1 MSSNYIVLRKSR
13 IKETALT
20 LFLIAVIVSGAVF
33 TLMSQDFIRPDM
45 YSLFSAFIIPFAI
58 MTASDFLMR
67 IKQTPKRLSLAII
80 VSQAVLISG
89 FFCYNYLCAVDGGGF
104 MGLTQVSHIVIAV
117 ITAHLIYLSV
127 LLLLQIMVISRL
139 VKKIG

>member
-13 IKETALT
+13 IKETTLT

-33 TLMSQDFIRPDM
+33 TLMSQDFIRPDL

-58 MTASDFLMR
+58 MTASDCLMR

-127 LLLLQIMVISRL
+127 LLLLQIVVINRFIQKL
-139 VKKIG
+139 K

>member
-1 MSSNYIVLRKSR
+1 MNKNLRENNGLLLGMTS
-13 IKETALT
+13 
-20 LFLIAVIVSGAVF
+20 VF
-33 TLMSQDFIRPDM
+33 VKNFCH
-45 YSLFSAFIIPFAI
+45 FSAFIIPFAI

-127 LLLLQIMVISRL
+127 LLLLQIVVISRFIQ
-139 VKKIG
+139 KIK